1 MNTVHRDQLLDQLN
15 WRYAI
20 KQFDTHRK
28 ISGAD
33 WTALEEALVLTPTSF
48 GIQPWKFIVVTDPE
62 VKQQLVPA
70 SWGQTKVAECSHLV
84 VFPIKKDLNEQ
95 DVENYLGRIS
105 EVRRAPRAALTDF
118 RDMMVGF
125 VGKRNNGF
133 NINDW
138 AARQAY
144 IALGNFLTSAALLG
158 IDACPMEGIEPEKYN
173 GILGLNEQGLSAVV
187 VAAAGYRAPGD
198 NYAALKKVRFPKKEV
213 LVEV

>member
-105 EVRRAPRAALTDF
+105 EVRQAPRAALADF

-125 VGKRNNGF
+125 VGKRN
-133 NINDW
+133 
-138 AARQAY
+138 
-144 IALGNFLTSAALLG
+144 
-158 IDACPMEGIEPEKYN
+158 
-173 GILGLNEQGLSAVV
+173 
-187 VAAAGYRAPGD
+187 
-198 NYAALKKVRFPKKEV
+198 
-213 LVEV
+213 